1 MERRHT
7 KRDELHINGIYHA
20 LKSAESNVGHIRRP
34 GPQREHIHN
43 QRREEMRLSD

>member
-1 MERRHT
+1 MLTQKE
-7 KRDELHINGIYHA
+7 DIQNGTMYLWKIP

-34 GPQREHIHN
+34 VPQREHIHN